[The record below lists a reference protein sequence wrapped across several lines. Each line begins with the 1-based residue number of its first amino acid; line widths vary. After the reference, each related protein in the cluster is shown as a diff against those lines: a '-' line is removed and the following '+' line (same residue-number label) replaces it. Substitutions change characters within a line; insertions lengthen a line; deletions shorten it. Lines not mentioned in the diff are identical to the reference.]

1 MKALITGAAG
11 FAGSHLAEYLL
22 EQGEEVV
29 AMVHPGEEDLA
40 NLASILPQLRVERAD
55 VGDAE
60 CLPRVIRDI
69 KPDRIY
75 HLAAMSSPSESFQD
89 PRLTYE
95 VNFIGTLNL
104 LTAVRRLELDCRILH
119 VSSAEVYG
127 SVRSE
132 QLPLREQTPFC
143 PSSPYAGSK
152 AAAELLTVQFFQ
164 SYGMPIIRAR
174 PFNHTGARQ
183 SAAFVCSNFA
193 RQIAEVDAGLRPAS
207 ITVGNLKVRR
217 DFSDVRDIVRGY
229 HLLLEK
235 GEPGEVYQLGSG
247 HSIPIGEI
255 LQILIGLSSQ
265 AIQVVVDESRIRR
278 AEALEIWGA
287 TEKAEQAVGWKPLY
301 SLETTLGALM
311 AYWEVTLRTRS
322 APFSQSV
329 S

>member
-11 FAGSHLAEYLL
+11 FAGSHMAEYLL
-22 EQGEEVV
+22 DQGEEVIALV
-29 AMVHPGEEDLA
+29 RPGEEDLS
-40 NLASILPQLRVERAD
+40 NLASILPHLRVERAD
-55 VGDAE
+55 VRDAE
-60 CLPRVIRDI
+60 CIHRIVCDA

-75 HLAAMSSPSESFQD
+75 HLAAMSSPSESFQE

-104 LTAVRRLELDCRILH
+104 LTAVRRLERDCRILH

-132 QLPLREQTPFC
+132 QLPLREEAPFR

-152 AAAELLTVQFFQ
+152 AAAELLAVQFFQ

-193 RQIAEVDAGLRPAS
+193 RQIAEVEAGLRPPS

-229 HLLLEK
+229 NLLLEK
-235 GEPGEVYQLGSG
+235 GNPGEVYQLGSG
-247 HSIPIGEI
+247 HSISIGEI
-255 LQILIGLSSQ
+255 LQILIGSSSQ
-265 AIQVVVDESRIRR
+265 AIQIVVDQSRIRR
-278 AEALEIWGA
+278 AEALEVWGA
-287 TEKAEQAVGWKPLY
+287 TEKAEQAVGWKPMY
-301 SLETTLGALM
+301 PLETTLGALM
-311 AYWEVTLRTRS
+311 AYWEVTLRAR
-322 APFSQSV
+322 SQSV